1 MSDASPGFLARRV
14 ASFRYAFRGLA
25 HLFREE
31 TNARIHALAIVLVF
45 VFALGLG
52 IPREQIAVLVLAIG
66 LVLGL
71 EAINSALEA
80 LCDRVA
86 PEMHPLV
93 ARCKDTAAA
102 AVLIAALAAATAGF
116 LIMGPPL
123 WARLVGG
130 GS

>member
-1 MSDASPGFLARRV
+1 MSDETRGFLASRI
-14 ASFRYAFRGLA
+14 ASFRYAFRGVA

-31 TNARIHALAIVLVF
+31 TNARIHALAALLV
-45 VFALGLG
+45 VAFATALDV
-52 IPREQIAVLVLAIG
+52 PRGEVALLVLAIG
-66 LVLGL
+66 LVLAV

-86 PEMHPLV
+86 PDPHPLI

-102 AVLIAALAAATAGF
+102 AVLVAAIAAAAAGF

-123 WARLVGG
+123 WAVLFG
-130 GS
+130 